1 LTSAAAAKIK
11 TRQAEACPTVFAH
24 SAAKIIPDDKNKMK
38 IVVAD
43 SVPDNVIEILKTDPS
58 WDVVNLPKTKGNVAE
73 EIRDADALLVRSAT
87 KVTAAL
93 LENAKR
99 LVAIG
104 RAGVGVDNIDLDAAT
119 RKGVLVMN
127 TPGGNA
133 ISVAEHTMTMLLAMA
148 HPVSQADASMKA
160 GKWEKKKFTGSELRD
175 KTLGLIGLG
184 TIGTEVARLAQAH
197 KMTVVA
203 FDPFVSKVL
212 ATEQN
217 IRLLPLEEVL
227 KTADFLSLHCSLTP
241 ETTHLINAKNLALTK
256 KGVRIVNCA
265 RGELVDEAA
274 LLASLESGQV
284 AAAGLDVFEAE
295 PPADPR
301 LIQHPRVI
309 ATPHIAGSTEE
320 AQNVVGTRIAEQLR
334 NYLATG
340 AVKNAVNMPSVSPEE
355 YKKLEP
361 YIQLGEKLGTFV
373 AQLTEK
379 PIAEVSISYD
389 GGLADLNTHLVKN
402 AVLKGV
408 LRQIL
413 AEQINLINAGNFAA
427 ARGIEVVE
435 VRSGRRAKY
444 TNSLGVALRVDGDSV
459 SVLGMIGLNNA
470 LRILGVNNIDID
482 APLTGFLLLFRN
494 QDVPGVIGNVGTL
507 LGKHAINIANFA
519 LGRIHNSD
527 EAIGIV
533 NVDHKVPPEVLT
545 ELRAIQAVRQARVI
559 EIR

>member
-1 LTSAAAAKIK
+1 
-11 TRQAEACPTVFAH
+11 
-24 SAAKIIPDDKNKMK
+24 MK
-38 IVVAD
+38 ILIAD
-43 SVPDNVIEILKTDPS
+43 SVDESVVGILKADPS
-58 WDVVNLPKTKGNVAE
+58 WNVVNLPKTKGKVEE

-87 KVTAAL
+87 KVTAEL
-93 LENAKR
+93 MDKAKSLR
-99 LVAIG
+99 VIG
-104 RAGVGVDNIDLDAAT
+104 RAGVGVDNVDLDAAT

-148 HPVSQADASMKA
+148 HPVAQADASMKA

-175 KTLGLIGLG
+175 KTLGLVGLG

-197 KMTVVA
+197 KMKVVA
-203 FDPFVSKVL
+203 FDPYVSTVL

-217 IRLLPLEEVL
+217 IRLVPLEDVL
-227 KTADFLSLHCSLTP
+227 KTSDFISLHCSLTP
-241 ETTHLINAKNLALTK
+241 ETTHLINAKTLALTR

-274 LLASLESGQV
+274 LLAALESGHV
-284 AAAGLDVFEAE
+284 AGAGLDVFETE

-301 LIQHPRVI
+301 LVHHPRVI
-309 ATPHIAGSTEE
+309 PTPHTAASTEE

-340 AVKNAVNMPSVSPEE
+340 AGKNAVNMPAVSPEE

-373 AQLTEK
+373 AQLADN
-379 PIAEVSISYD
+379 PISEVSISYD

-408 LRQIL
+408 LSQIL
-413 AEQINLINAGNFAA
+413 ADQINLINAGNFAK

-435 VRSGRRAKY
+435 VRSARRAAY
-444 TNSLGVALRVDGDSV
+444 ANSLGVALRTAGAPA
-459 SVLGMIGLNNA
+459 SVLGMIGLNNV
-470 LRILGVNNIDID
+470 LRVLGVNNIDIE
-482 APLTGFLLLFRN
+482 APLKGFLLLIRN
-494 QDVPGVIGNVGTL
+494 QDVPGVIGRVGTL
-507 LGKHAINIANFA
+507 LGQHNINIANFA
-519 LGRIHNSD
+519 LGRVQDSK
-527 EAIGIV
+527 EAIGLV
-533 NVDHKVPPEVLT
+533 NVDHKVPPEVLA
-545 ELRAIQAVRQARVI
+545 ELRAVQAVRQARVI
-559 EIR
+559 EIH

>member
-1 LTSAAAAKIK
+1 
-11 TRQAEACPTVFAH
+11 
-24 SAAKIIPDDKNKMK
+24 MK
-38 IVVAD
+38 ILVAD
-43 SVPDNVIEILKTDPS
+43 SVPDNVIEILKADPS
-58 WDVVNLPKTKGNVAE
+58 WEVVNLPKTKGNVAE

-133 ISVAEHTMTMLLAMA
+133 ISVAEHTLTMLLAMA
-148 HPVSQADASMKA
+148 HPVSRADASMKA

-203 FDPFVSKVL
+203 FDPYVSKVL

-227 KTADFLSLHCSLTP
+227 KASDFISLHCSLTP
-241 ETTHLINAKNLALTK
+241 ETAHLLNAKNLALTK

-265 RGELVDEAA
+265 RGELVDETA
-274 LLASLESGQV
+274 LLAALESGHV

-301 LIQHPRVI
+301 LVQHPHVI

-373 AQLTEK
+373 AQLTDK

-413 AEQINLINAGNFAA
+413 AEPVNLINAGNFAT

-444 TNSLGVALRVDGDSV
+444 TNSLGVALRIDGESV
-459 SVLGMIGLNNA
+459 SVLGMIGLNDA
-470 LRILGVNNIDID
+470 LRVLGVNNIDID

-494 QDVPGVIGNVGTL
+494 QDVPGVIGRVGTL
-507 LGKHAINIANFA
+507 LGHHKINIANFA
-519 LGRIHNSD
+519 LGRIQNSD

-533 NVDHKVPPEVLT
+533 NVDHKVPPEVLA

>member
-1 LTSAAAAKIK
+1 
-11 TRQAEACPTVFAH
+11 
-24 SAAKIIPDDKNKMK
+24 MK
-38 IVVAD
+38 ILVAD
-43 SVPDNVIEILKTDPS
+43 SVPDNVIEILKADPS
-58 WDVVNLPKTKGNVAE
+58 WEVVNLPKTKGNVAE

-93 LENAKR
+93 LDSAAR
-99 LVAIG
+99 LIAIG

-197 KMTVVA
+197 MMNVVA
-203 FDPFVSKVL
+203 FDPYVSKVL

-227 KTADFLSLHCSLTP
+227 KTADFISLHCSLTP
-241 ETTHLINAKNLALTK
+241 ETTHLINAKNLALMK

-274 LLASLESGQV
+274 LFAALESGHV
-284 AAAGLDVFEAE
+284 AAAGLDVFETE

-301 LIQHPRVI
+301 LIQHARVI

-373 AQLTEK
+373 AQLTDK
-379 PIAEVSISYD
+379 PISEVSISYD

-408 LRQIL
+408 LKQIL
-413 AEQINLINAGNFAA
+413 AETVNLINAGNFAA

-444 TNSLGVALRVDGDSV
+444 TNSLGVALRIDGETV
-459 SVLGMIGLNNA
+459 SVLGMIGLNDA
-470 LRILGVNNIDID
+470 LRVLGVNNIDID

-533 NVDHKVPPEVLT
+533 NVDHKVPPEVLG